1 MKVFLLKNFKLQKQ
15 LLLLF
20 LSLSIFIKSQETTI
34 KGNITNQENRG
45 IQSASVSILDE
56 NGEFLGYSFTDHYGN
71 YSISFDN
78 SKVKIIN
85 IKISCLGYHK
95 ITKVISSSIQIQN
108 FTLEEK
114 VESIKEV
121 VLESKRKIIVSQDT
135 TRIKI
140 SGFENKTEQTIEDI
154 LKKLPGIEITKEG
167 AIKAH
172 GKVINKL
179 LIEGEDI
186 FDKNYKLLSKNLDAK
201 VLDEVQII
209 DNFEENPILKK
220 INNSDKV
227 ALNLKL
233 KKGLNNVWFGNT
245 TLGSAVFPENLWKEN
260 INLGLIKKKIK
271 LFYFG
276 DYNNLGEKAT
286 DIIAS
291 NIIEKSTFGDDR
303 YEYKAKSLYN
313 ITNNEVQFFSKTQS
327 NFNKASLNSL
337 SFASK
342 LKNNLSMRGLVYL
355 TKDNQNQNSSTFT
368 KYNLENNP
376 VIFTEDNFYINKK
389 TLASTE
395 IELKYFPNEK
405 NYITNLFIFKN
416 NPNKTVNNLL
426 FNNDIIN
433 QNSNSEN
440 YTINNHLNHTFK
452 LAEKIILNNY
462 FYVGNDRI
470 NETSTISSPFLN
482 SFLNL
487 NKNQIVNQSADNK
500 LFYIGNKSK
509 VITKFRKID
518 LINAIQFEYSREQ
531 FKNDFITNNMI
542 IDNYQNNINLKIF
555 NLFQDNTLRYNFSK
569 KIDLSA
575 NLNFQNSKFNYSSF
589 SGTLFLFNPSIY
601 FNIKKT
607 GYGNFSLSFSE
618 NNSLPDINQITTNF
632 QLTDYHSFFKGTPF
646 KKSLKNQITSFNYSY
661 YNDLKRFS
669 INASIFY
676 SNLKSIFNTTTNLTD
691 NFNFNSYIQ
700 SKGSESYNFN
710 FSFVNYIRKLKL
722 ASKLE
727 ISNNWITSPLN
738 VNSSEFS
745 NAKNYSNS
753 IKYSATTYF
762 KSKINLDFGFN
773 YNYFQSSFQG
783 IKISNST
790 KDVFFNVIYKISKTI
805 LMESN
810 NSFYYVNNQGYSFNN
825 IIVNF
830 NPIES
835 RFSYRIVFNNIYNEN
850 EYTYI
855 TISNYAYNKS
865 SINLVPR
872 YLLCS
877 VKYRF

>member
-140 SGFENKTEQTIEDI
+140 SGFENKTEQTVEDI

-376 VIFTEDNFYINKK
+376 VIFTEDQYCPK
-389 TLASTE
+389 
-395 IELKYFPNEK
+395 
-405 NYITNLFIFKN
+405 
-416 NPNKTVNNLL
+416 
-426 FNNDIIN
+426 
-433 QNSNSEN
+433 
-440 YTINNHLNHTFK
+440 
-452 LAEKIILNNY
+452 
-462 FYVGNDRI
+462 
-470 NETSTISSPFLN
+470 
-482 SFLNL
+482 
-487 NKNQIVNQSADNK
+487 
-500 LFYIGNKSK
+500 
-509 VITKFRKID
+509 
-518 LINAIQFEYSREQ
+518 
-531 FKNDFITNNMI
+531 
-542 IDNYQNNINLKIF
+542 
-555 NLFQDNTLRYNFSK
+555 
-569 KIDLSA
+569 
-575 NLNFQNSKFNYSSF
+575 
-589 SGTLFLFNPSIY
+589 
-601 FNIKKT
+601 
-607 GYGNFSLSFSE
+607 
-618 NNSLPDINQITTNF
+618 
-632 QLTDYHSFFKGTPF
+632 
-646 KKSLKNQITSFNYSY
+646 
-661 YNDLKRFS
+661 
-669 INASIFY
+669 
-676 SNLKSIFNTTTNLTD
+676 
-691 NFNFNSYIQ
+691 
-700 SKGSESYNFN
+700 
-710 FSFVNYIRKLKL
+710 
-722 ASKLE
+722 
-727 ISNNWITSPLN
+727 
-738 VNSSEFS
+738 
-745 NAKNYSNS
+745 
-753 IKYSATTYF
+753 
-762 KSKINLDFGFN
+762 
-773 YNYFQSSFQG
+773 
-783 IKISNST
+783 
-790 KDVFFNVIYKISKTI
+790 
-805 LMESN
+805 
-810 NSFYYVNNQGYSFNN
+810 
-825 IIVNF
+825 
-830 NPIES
+830 
-835 RFSYRIVFNNIYNEN
+835 
-850 EYTYI
+850 
-855 TISNYAYNKS
+855 
-865 SINLVPR
+865 
-872 YLLCS
+872 
-877 VKYRF
+877 